1 MQAGDVLVWQS
12 EFVTFIRMVD
22 LPLTE
27 GLSPEEIEHASK
39 AAWVRR
45 LNGGVVVV
53 RLDDV
58 TRAD

>member
-1 MQAGDVLVWQS
+1 MQAGDVLVWEN

-27 GLSPEEIEHASK
+27 GLSPVEIERASK

-45 LNGGVVVV
+45 LDGSIVVV
-53 RLDDV
+53 RLDEV